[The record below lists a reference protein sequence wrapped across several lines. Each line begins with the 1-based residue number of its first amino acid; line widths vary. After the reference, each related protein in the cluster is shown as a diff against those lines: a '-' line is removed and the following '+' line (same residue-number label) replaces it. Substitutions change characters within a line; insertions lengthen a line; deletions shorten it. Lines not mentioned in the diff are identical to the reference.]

1 MPCLTGHN
9 KVYDELGLNKA
20 RRLPRVRWAWANYSY
35 SLIRPLT
42 RYKIPAAAWSPQQLL
57 RPVLATWPRKSFT
70 ECMYL
75 PANPVCHLDGGK
87 INQLILFFI
96 KPHSLT
102 CAGLTKSIPRKIKLA
117 TTTASA
123 SASGSRQR
131 TSNKPQEFVD
141 NLFGPLKRLKGQ
153 KAKWNEN

>member
-1 MPCLTGHN
+1 
-9 KVYDELGLNKA
+9 
-20 RRLPRVRWAWANYSY
+20 
-35 SLIRPLT
+35 
-42 RYKIPAAAWSPQQLL
+42 
-57 RPVLATWPRKSFT
+57 
-70 ECMYL
+70 MYL

-96 KPHSLT
+96 KLHSLT

-153 KAKWNEN
+153 KAK